1 MIKNKHKY
9 ILPIIQVILLCT
21 YSAWKLND
29 VDTLST
35 PSTVGV
41 ERSFVWINSDS
52 LETCLTKTYPADVKV
67 SKSRK
72 KFEIEYSSNISML
85 MHTEGEGAQADLNSL
100 KLYAKDHFKCKED
113 NNSVKITLT
122 VEDGFVCCPTA
133 LLLPLLDDNKN
144 K

>member
-35 PSTVGV
+35 PSAVGV

-72 KFEIEYSSNISML
+72 KFEIEYSSNKSML
-85 MHTEGEGAQADLNSL
+85 MHTEGEGVTTDRESL
-100 KLYAKDHFKCKED
+100 IHNAKSKFKCEKKD
-113 NNSVKITLT
+113 NCYKITLN
-122 VEDGFVCCPTA
+122 VEDGFVYCPTA

-144 K
+144 N